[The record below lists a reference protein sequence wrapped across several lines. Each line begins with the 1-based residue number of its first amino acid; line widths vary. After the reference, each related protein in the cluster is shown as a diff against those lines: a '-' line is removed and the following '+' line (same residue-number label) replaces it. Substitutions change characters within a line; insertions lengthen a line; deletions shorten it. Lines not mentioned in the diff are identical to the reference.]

1 MKRFLLGRKRDDD
14 APVFLSGSRSCAGA
28 RMWRRPFG
36 HLRLM
41 ISHGEHCPKSV
52 SHVKTPMPAFVPVLA
67 LLAAMISFQVG
78 ATAAKSLFAI
88 FGAEG
93 TAALRLCL
101 GSLILIVTLRAW
113 KARID
118 ASNWQALL
126 GYGVSLAGM
135 NLMYYMAVS
144 RLPLGIA
151 SAIAFLG
158 PLSVAV
164 VFSRRSL
171 DFLFVGLAA
180 TGLLLLTPMVGTSD
194 SLDPIGILWALGNA
208 VCWSVYIVLGK
219 KAGQQHGGRTT
230 ALGMTIAALIA
241 LPIGLHQ
248 TETFSLDF
256 GLVPLLL
263 GMTLLSTAIPFTLE
277 MFALRNLPSRS
288 LGTLMSLEPAIGALV
303 GLIILHERLASSQL
317 LAIGLIVLGSVGT
330 VITVRSREVK
340 VDG

>member
-1 MKRFLLGRKRDDD
+1 M
-14 APVFLSGSRSCAGA
+14 SS
-28 RMWRRPFG
+28 
-36 HLRLM
+36 
-41 ISHGEHCPKSV
+41 
-52 SHVKTPMPAFVPVLA
+52 FVPILA
-67 LLAAMISFQVG
+67 LLAAMLSFQVG
-78 ATAAKSLFAI
+78 ATLAKTLFSI

-101 GSLILIVTLRAW
+101 GSLILIVTLKAW

-126 GYGVSLAGM
+126 GYGITLAGM

-164 VFSRRSL
+164 IFSRRPM
-171 DFLFVGLAA
+171 DFLWVGLAA
-180 TGLLLLTPMVGTSD
+180 IGLLLLTPLGGPAQN
-194 SLDPIGILWALGNA
+194 LDPIGILWALGNA
-208 VCWSVYIVLGK
+208 ICWALYIILGK

-248 TETFSLDF
+248 TETFMLDF
-256 GLVPLLL
+256 GLVPLVL
-263 GMTLLSTAIPFTLE
+263 GMTILSTAIPFTLE

-288 LGTLMSLEPAIGALV
+288 LGTLMSLEPAIGALA
-303 GLIILHERLASSQL
+303 GFAILSERLTILQA
-317 LAIGLIVLGSVGT
+317 LAIGLIVLASVGT
-330 VITVRSREVK
+330 AISTRSREIKAV
-340 VDG
+340 G